1 MGVRGTSLIMQ
12 IGLVL
17 LLSLFI
23 VYVGAKDNG
32 KGAELKSLEILG
44 NRVSREAKKQKQNKN
59 KIIKQISK
67 HRKGKI
73 QKKKNDGKIN
83 GESKSRK
90 EKKNIKERKNKS
102 KQASREGNSKGR
114 SNSNSKSEK
123 FKLTKRR

>member
-1 MGVRGTSLIMQ
+1 MGVRTSSLIMQ
-12 IGLVL
+12 VGLVL
-17 LLSLFI
+17 LFSLFL
-23 VYVGAKDNG
+23 VYVGAEGNG

-83 GESKSRK
+83 GER
-90 EKKNIKERKNKS
+90 
-102 KQASREGNSKGR
+102 NSKGR

-123 FKLTKRR
+123 FKLTERRKKPSKKTPEG